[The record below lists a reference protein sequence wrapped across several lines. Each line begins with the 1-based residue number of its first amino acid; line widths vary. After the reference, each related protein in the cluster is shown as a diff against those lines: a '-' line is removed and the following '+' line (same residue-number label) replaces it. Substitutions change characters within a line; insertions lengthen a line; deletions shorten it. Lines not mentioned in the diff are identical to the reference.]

1 MYQAVT
7 DRLVNC
13 LQSHTVSATMTDGFQ
28 ARFVPHN
35 NGGFMVAVTPGWGV
49 IKTVAKMKRK
59 PQLSPAALGIRGD
72 E

>member
-35 NGGFMVAVTPGWGV
+35 NGGFAV
-49 IKTVAKMKRK
+49 
-59 PQLSPAALGIRGD
+59 AALGVKLR